1 MQEPVQPQSC
11 RKTKKLCTNSGICA
25 PGLGLHS
32 LPHAPNLT
40 AAVLAIEVD
49 AQAVQDSKPLVAVFL
64 ILGTAPDSCRKSQV
78 CSNRLRHVRR
88 LRTKRRR
95 LAATQPGGAH
105 NKAGAVFPE
114 PAERESKFREA
125 HRGLCG
131 PGCLCASSCKHMQG
145 SVQAA

>member
-1 MQEPVQPQSC
+1 MIEAESC
-11 RKTKKLCTNSGICA
+11 YRYSCAAAGKQRNSEIRV
-25 PGLGLHS
+25 PGLGLHA
-32 LPHAPNLT
+32 LPHKLDLPIVI
-40 AAVLAIEVD
+40 AVLAVQVD
-49 AQAVQDSKPLVAVFL
+49 AQAVQDGEPLVAVFL

-78 CSNRLRHVRR
+78 CSNRLRRVRR

-131 PGCLCASSCKHMQG
+131 PGCLCASSCKHM
-145 SVQAA
+145 